1 MAGNIFQQIRKALTT
16 LNPSEVRDIAH
27 RPARIVLHAT
37 SEQAFLEMER
47 FFVPPGLSERRRAAV
62 LGSIFRAG
70 NPQAPAGAEIEIFEQ
85 SMMPGEKG
93 FAFYSY
99 DPRDTVLEI
108 LDRRPELDLALA
120 RNFAPFREPVID
132 GLIHKVSAENG
143 WFSVMTALPNI
154 VPSAIMVPWAVG
166 EFASDTAIITAN
178 QIRMLFL
185 IAAASGASVGYQ
197 EQKSQIASVIA
208 ASFGWRAIARQA
220 VGKIPLGGG
229 IVPKAAIAYAG
240 TWVVGRSFERF
251 HRIGYAYTEIERK
264 RAFKQA
270 FERGKEV
277 MATLMRKH
285 KGATAPAAPEYD
297 EEVARQVVL
306 RSED

>member
-16 LNPSEVRDIAH
+16 LNPAEVRDIAQ

-37 SEQAFLEMER
+37 SEQAYLEMER
-47 FFVPPGLSERRRAAV
+47 FFVPPELSERRRAAV

-70 NPQAPAGAEIEIFEQ
+70 NPQAPAGPEIEIFEQ
-85 SMMPGEKG
+85 SMMPGEHG
-93 FAFYSY
+93 FTFYSY
-99 DPRDTVLEI
+99 DPGDTVLEI
-108 LDRRPELDLALA
+108 LDAHPELDIALA
-120 RNFAPFREPVID
+120 RNFAPFREPVVD
-132 GLIHKVSAENG
+132 GLIHKISSENG

-185 IAAASGASVGYQ
+185 ISAASGASVGYQ

-208 ASFGWRAIARQA
+208 AAFGWRALARQA
-220 VGKIPLGGG
+220 IGKIPMGGG

-251 HRIGYAYTEIERK
+251 HRIGYGYTEVERR

-277 MATLMRKH
+277 MATLLRKH
-285 KGATAPAAPEYD
+285 KDAPAPATPEYD
-297 EEVARQVVL
+297 EEVARQVVV
-306 RSED
+306 RGKG